1 MEDNKKES
9 HSDDEEMIITDTI
22 KTGEKNTNP
31 IDIINP
37 SNLKEIGLS
46 NLINSMS
53 KNNETIKKR
62 EYAKIIVP
70 ANRMK
75 PVRDNWTTI
84 VKVLVEHMKIQIRM
98 NPKKKFIEIRSGQT
112 TTDPCAIR
120 KCEDFLKA
128 FMCGFELQDAIAML
142 RLEDLYLETFLIKDV
157 KANLHGD
164 HLSRCIGRICG
175 EKGKTK
181 NAIENATRTR
191 IIIQDQKIHI
201 LGSHIN
207 TQLARNS
214 ICSLILGA
222 PQGKVYSR
230 LRVIGKKI
238 NEI

>member
-1 MEDNKKES
+1 MD
-9 HSDDEEMIITDTI
+9 IT
-22 KTGEKNTNP
+22 
-31 IDIINP
+31 
-37 SNLKEIGLS
+37 
-46 NLINSMS
+46 NSMNIDVS
-53 KNNETIKKR
+53 NQIKSTVLSSVLNSNNNNKIVKR
-62 EYAKIIVP
+62 EYCKIIVP
-70 ANRMK
+70 VNRMK
-75 PVRDNWTTI
+75 PLKENWPTI
-84 VKVLVEHMKIQIRM
+84 VKVLVEHMKIQIKM
-98 NPKKKFIEIRSGQT
+98 NLKKKCIEIRTSDT
-112 TTDPCAIR
+112 TEDPCAIR

-191 IIIQDQKIHI
+191 ILIQDQKIHI
-201 LGSHIN
+201 LGSN
-207 TQLARNS
+207 SNVQLARNS

-222 PQGKVYSR
+222 PQGKVYSK
-230 LRVIGKKI
+230 LRIIGKKI

>member
-1 MEDNKKES
+1 MSQIESKKIEEEEDIQME
-9 HSDDEEMIITDTI
+9 ITDTI
-22 KTGEKNTNP
+22 KTGEKKNSSSLPPQETL
-31 IDIINP
+31 DP
-37 SNLKEIGLS
+37 SSLKEVGLS
-46 NLINSMS
+46 NLLKSITNT
-53 KNNETIKKR
+53 NQVKR

-70 ANRMK
+70 PNRMK
-75 PVRDNWTTI
+75 PIRDNWTTI

-98 NPKKKFIEIRSGQT
+98 NTKKKCIEIRSSPT

-128 FMCGFELQDAIAML
+128 YMCGFELQDAIAML

-191 IIIQDQKIHI
+191 IIIQDQKIHTVN
-201 LGSHIN
+201 H
-207 TQLARNS
+207 
-214 ICSLILGA
+214 
-222 PQGKVYSR
+222 
-230 LRVIGKKI
+230 VII
-238 NEI
+238 FPPP

>member
-1 MEDNKKES
+1 MENIE
-9 HSDDEEMIITDTI
+9 ITDNI
-22 KTGEKNTNP
+22 ETGKNE
-31 IDIINP
+31 
-37 SNLKEIGLS
+37 SQ
-46 NLINSMS
+46 NSMDITNS
-53 KNNETIKKR
+53 INNIDVSNQLKSTILSSVLNSNSNNKIVKR
-62 EYAKIIVP
+62 EYCKIIVP
-70 ANRMK
+70 VNRMK
-75 PVRDNWTTI
+75 PLKENWPTI
-84 VKVLVEHMKIQIRM
+84 VKVLVEHMKIQIKM
-98 NPKKKFIEIRSGQT
+98 NLKKKCIEIRTSDT
-112 TTDPCAIR
+112 TEDPCAIR

-191 IIIQDQKIHI
+191 ILIQDQKIHI
-201 LGSHIN
+201 LGSN
-207 TQLARNS
+207 SNVQLARNS

-222 PQGKVYSR
+222 PQGKVYSK
-230 LRVIGKKI
+230 LRIIGKKI

>member
-1 MEDNKKES
+1 MDNIEISDNIETGKTEAQNSLTISNSMNIDNPNQIKSTILSSILNSDSTNNKIVKKEYC
-9 HSDDEEMIITDTI
+9 
-22 KTGEKNTNP
+22 KV
-31 IDIINP
+31 
-37 SNLKEIGLS
+37 L
-46 NLINSMS
+46 
-53 KNNETIKKR
+53 
-62 EYAKIIVP
+62 VP

-75 PVRDNWTTI
+75 PLKENWPTI
-84 VKVLVEHMKIQIRM
+84 VKVLVEHMKIQIKM
-98 NPKKKFIEIRSGQT
+98 NLKKKCVEIRTSDST
-112 TTDPCAIR
+112 IDPCAIR

-191 IIIQDQKIHI
+191 ILIQDQKIHI
-201 LGSHIN
+201 LGANSN
-207 TQLARNS
+207 VQLARNS

-222 PQGKVYSR
+222 PQGKVYSK
-230 LRVIGKKI
+230 LRIIGKKI
-238 NEI
+238 NEL

>member
-1 MEDNKKES
+1 MENIEITDNIETGKNESQNSMDITNSMNIDVSNQIKSTVLSSVLNSNNNNKKV
-9 HSDDEEMIITDTI
+9 
-22 KTGEKNTNP
+22 
-31 IDIINP
+31 
-37 SNLKEIGLS
+37 
-46 NLINSMS
+46 
-53 KNNETIKKR
+53 KR
-62 EYAKIIVP
+62 EYCKIIVP
-70 ANRMK
+70 VNRMK
-75 PVRDNWTTI
+75 PLKENWPTI
-84 VKVLVEHMKIQIRM
+84 VKVLVEHMKIQIKM
-98 NPKKKFIEIRSGQT
+98 NLKKKCIEIRTSDT
-112 TTDPCAIR
+112 TEDPCAIR

-191 IIIQDQKIHI
+191 ILIQDQKIHI
-201 LGSHIN
+201 LGSN
-207 TQLARNS
+207 SNVQLARNS

-222 PQGKVYSR
+222 PQGKVYSK
-230 LRVIGKKI
+230 LRIIGKKI

>member
-1 MEDNKKES
+1 MENIE
-9 HSDDEEMIITDTI
+9 ITDNI
-22 KTGEKNTNP
+22 ETGKNE
-31 IDIINP
+31 
-37 SNLKEIGLS
+37 SQ
-46 NLINSMS
+46 NSMDITNS
-53 KNNETIKKR
+53 MNIDVSNQIKSTVLSSVLNSNNNNKIVKR
-62 EYAKIIVP
+62 EYCKIIVP
-70 ANRMK
+70 VNRMK
-75 PVRDNWTTI
+75 PLKENWPTI
-84 VKVLVEHMKIQIRM
+84 VKVLVEHMKIQIKM
-98 NPKKKFIEIRSGQT
+98 NLKKKCIEIRTSDT
-112 TTDPCAIR
+112 TEDPCAIR

-191 IIIQDQKIHI
+191 ILIQDQKIHI
-201 LGSHIN
+201 LGSN
-207 TQLARNS
+207 FNVQLARNS

-222 PQGKVYSR
+222 PQGKVYSK
-230 LRVIGKKI
+230 LRIIGKKI

>member
-1 MEDNKKES
+1 MES
-9 HSDDEEMIITDTI
+9 ITDNI
-22 KTGEKNTNP
+22 QTGSSQPSLSTMNIDSTLTQIKNT
-31 IDIINP
+31 
-37 SNLKEIGLS
+37 SLS
-46 NLINSMS
+46 TTTAPNQS
-53 KNNETIKKR
+53 KR
-62 EYAKIIVP
+62 DYAKVQVP
-70 ANRMK
+70 QNRMK
-75 PVRDNWTTI
+75 PLKENWPTI
-84 VKVLVEHMKIQIRM
+84 VKVLVEHMKIQMKM
-98 NPKKKFIEIRSGQT
+98 NVKKKCVEMRSGET
-112 TTDPCAIR
+112 TEDPCAIR

-128 FMCGFELQDAIAML
+128 FMCGFDLQDAIAML

-181 NAIENATRTR
+181 NAIENSTRTR
-191 IIIQDQKIHI
+191 VIVQDQKIHI
-201 LGSHIN
+201 LGSYTN

-222 PQGKVYSR
+222 PPGKVYSS

>member
-1 MEDNKKES
+1 MENIE
-9 HSDDEEMIITDTI
+9 ITDNI
-22 KTGEKNTNP
+22 ETGKNE
-31 IDIINP
+31 
-37 SNLKEIGLS
+37 SQ
-46 NLINSMS
+46 NSMNITNS
-53 KNNETIKKR
+53 MNIDLNNQLKSTTLSSVLNSNPNNKIVKR
-62 EYAKIIVP
+62 EYCKIIVP
-70 ANRMK
+70 VNRMK
-75 PVRDNWTTI
+75 PLKENWPTI
-84 VKVLVEHMKIQIRM
+84 VKVLVEHMKIQIKM
-98 NPKKKFIEIRSGQT
+98 NLKKKCVEIRTSDT
-112 TTDPCAIR
+112 TVDPCAIR

-191 IIIQDQKIHI
+191 ILIQDQKIHI
-201 LGSHIN
+201 LGSN
-207 TQLARNS
+207 SNVQLARNS

-222 PQGKVYSR
+222 PQGKVYSK
-230 LRVIGKKI
+230 LRIIGKKI

>member
-1 MEDNKKES
+1 MENIE
-9 HSDDEEMIITDTI
+9 ITDNI
-22 KTGEKNTNP
+22 ETGKNE
-31 IDIINP
+31 
-37 SNLKEIGLS
+37 SQ
-46 NLINSMS
+46 NSMDITNS
-53 KNNETIKKR
+53 INNIDVSNQLKSTILSSVLNSNNNNKIVKR
-62 EYAKIIVP
+62 EYCKIIVP
-70 ANRMK
+70 VNRMK
-75 PVRDNWTTI
+75 PLKENWPTI
-84 VKVLVEHMKIQIRM
+84 VKVLVEHMKIQIKM
-98 NPKKKFIEIRSGQT
+98 NLKKKCIEIRTSDT
-112 TTDPCAIR
+112 TEDPCAIR

-191 IIIQDQKIHI
+191 ILIQDQKIHI
-201 LGSHIN
+201 LGSN
-207 TQLARNS
+207 SNVQLARNS

-222 PQGKVYSR
+222 PQGKVYSK
-230 LRVIGKKI
+230 LRIIGKKI

>member
-1 MEDNKKES
+1 MENIE
-9 HSDDEEMIITDTI
+9 ITDNI
-22 KTGEKNTNP
+22 ETGKNE
-31 IDIINP
+31 
-37 SNLKEIGLS
+37 SQ
-46 NLINSMS
+46 NSMDITNS
-53 KNNETIKKR
+53 MNIDVSNQIKSTVFSSVLNSNNNNKIVKR
-62 EYAKIIVP
+62 EYCKIIVP
-70 ANRMK
+70 VNRMK
-75 PVRDNWTTI
+75 PLKENWPTI
-84 VKVLVEHMKIQIRM
+84 VKVLVEHMKIQIKM
-98 NPKKKFIEIRSGQT
+98 NLKKKCIEIRTSDT
-112 TTDPCAIR
+112 TEDPCAIR

-191 IIIQDQKIHI
+191 ILIQDQKIHI
-201 LGSHIN
+201 LGSN
-207 TQLARNS
+207 SNVQLARNS

-222 PQGKVYSR
+222 PQGKVYSK
-230 LRVIGKKI
+230 LRIIGKKI

>member
-1 MEDNKKES
+1 M
-9 HSDDEEMIITDTI
+9 
-22 KTGEKNTNP
+22 
-31 IDIINP
+31 DIINSINNIDV
-37 SNLKEIGLS
+37 SNQLKSTILS
-46 NLINSMS
+46 SVLNSNS
-53 KNNETIKKR
+53 NNKIVKR
-62 EYAKIIVP
+62 EYCKIIVP
-70 ANRMK
+70 VNRMK
-75 PVRDNWTTI
+75 PLKENWPTI
-84 VKVLVEHMKIQIRM
+84 VKVLVEHMKIQIKM
-98 NPKKKFIEIRSGQT
+98 NLKKKCIEIRTSDT
-112 TTDPCAIR
+112 TEDPCAIR

-191 IIIQDQKIHI
+191 ILIQDQKIHI
-201 LGSHIN
+201 LGSN
-207 TQLARNS
+207 SNVQLARNS

-222 PQGKVYSR
+222 PQGKVYSK
-230 LRVIGKKI
+230 LRIIGKKI